1 MQRPR
6 DLVPSP
12 APPWYPKT
20 KSNSQLPGSSH
31 DCLRVVLIQW
41 SSAGT
46 SAGAVV
52 PSNWSTALRADWKSM
67 AKCADKPRAGSH
79 WARAARHARCDP
91 ALLRSSN
98 PESRNAKPRPSGNPA
113 SRGFRSPRPRSLP
126 EFCTLSRSRF
136 PLSPDFSSRSH
147 PRRSCLAASL
157 PRQWRT
163 GRTLRSKVSSSKETP
178 LLSFRGS
185 RRRGALCPGSGSVF
199 SRRAELRR
207 VMTSPHWAEGS
218 VAVVGV
224 PAGGSWLHCVGRW
237 APSFWSWEV
246 GRRAPSL
253 SFSFQRSWVSFGG
266 VGPRQGL
273 AGPVGP
279 RL

>member
-1 MQRPR
+1 MHCGLWLLSYFLKGQMFRAKHSFYR
-6 DLVPSP
+6 QAL
-12 APPWYPKT
+12 PKVI
-20 KSNSQLPGSSH
+20 SYVFQH
-31 DCLRVVLIQW
+31 DVIIIVSKFIKI
-41 SSAGT
+41 
-46 SAGAVV
+46 
-52 PSNWSTALRADWKSM
+52 P
-67 AKCADKPRAGSH
+67 
-79 WARAARHARCDP
+79 
-91 ALLRSSN
+91 
-98 PESRNAKPRPSGNPA
+98 
-113 SRGFRSPRPRSLP
+113 
-126 EFCTLSRSRF
+126 
-136 PLSPDFSSRSH
+136 
-147 PRRSCLAASL
+147 
-157 PRQWRT
+157 

-266 VGPRQGL
+266 VGPR
-273 AGPVGP
+273 
-279 RL
+279 